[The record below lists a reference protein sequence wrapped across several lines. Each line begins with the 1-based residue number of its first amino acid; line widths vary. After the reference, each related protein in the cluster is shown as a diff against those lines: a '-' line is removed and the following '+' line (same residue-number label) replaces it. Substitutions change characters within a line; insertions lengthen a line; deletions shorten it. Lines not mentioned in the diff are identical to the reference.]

1 MKQRPCL
8 PDPAR
13 RCFRPCRTHKSRRSL
28 SVNLEAGSL
37 PFCISS
43 LCFDLTTVERGY
55 LKQSYRRPPV
65 SSEPSL
71 PRCSS
76 ATDRLNG
83 GYAPHSQARDRFV
96 PAYSAGDLSSLF
108 HPNTLC
114 WPFFAIAQLSFSKC
128 PGCQSPPSAFPCD
141 LAQLVRLG
149 LQCQILCAAKSLPLD
164 L

>member
-65 SSEPSL
+65 SAEPSL

-83 GYAPHSQARDRFV
+83 GYARHSQARDRFV
-96 PAYSAGDLSSLF
+96 PTYSACDLSSLF
-108 HPNTLC
+108 HPSTLC
-114 WPFFAIAQLSFSKC
+114 WPFIVHFSFSKC
-128 PGCQSPPSAFPCD
+128 PGCQSLRGAFPCG
-141 LAQLVRLG
+141 LAQLVRTG
-149 LQCQILCAAKSLPLD
+149 EQCQILCAAKFLPQD